1 MPKEQTT
8 NAMSF
13 IQTYPANINYNN
25 LRANE
30 QIIDR
35 IIVRSTVCIR
45 SKAYLSVYNILVY
58 L

>member
-8 NAMSF
+8 NAVSF

-25 LRANE
+25 LSANE
-30 QIIDR
+30 KIIER
-35 IIVRSTVCIR
+35 AIVRSMVCVR